1 MARMIGND
9 WDGERYT
16 KRGWRREAGVGWRI
30 GKWSVEEEGRWN
42 SFPATVMAAA
52 YGGGDGGGG

>member
-1 MARMIGND
+1 MERMIGND

-16 KRGWRREAGVGWRI
+16 ERGWRREAGVGWRI

-42 SFPATVMAAA
+42 SFPAAAMAAA
-52 YGGGDGGGG
+52 